1 MAWKQLRKVAASTPD
16 DLTRRTRVSRDPKQ
30 QGGDH
35 GDAFGSDRPDEGR
48 KHLEAC
54 EVVASGCVASLHVA
68 SRTPQ
73 IDAWPAATSS
83 IAMAVIHATATRS
96 IQGKVSQD
104 RMATVRGRG
113 YRLTQPDQPE

>member
-1 MAWKQLRKVAASTPD
+1 VAWKQLRKVAASTPD
-16 DLTRRTRVSRDPKQ
+16 DLTRPTRVSRDPEQ

-48 KHLEAC
+48 KDLEAC
-54 EVVASGCVASLHVA
+54 EVVASGCAASLHVA

-73 IDAWPAATSS
+73 IDAWPAATRSM
-83 IAMAVIHATATRS
+83 AVAVIHATATRS
-96 IQGKVSQD
+96 IQDKVSQD